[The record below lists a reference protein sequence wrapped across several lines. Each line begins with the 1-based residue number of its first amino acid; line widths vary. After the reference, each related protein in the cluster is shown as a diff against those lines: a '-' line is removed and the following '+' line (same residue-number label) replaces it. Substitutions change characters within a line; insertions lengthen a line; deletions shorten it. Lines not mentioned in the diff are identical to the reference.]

1 MLIEKLLS
9 HQFGSP
15 CQGFQFNS
23 SIGRLLFAIA
33 SLFGTP
39 LRLDDATA
47 MLKCPSMAKIQVEI
61 DVLKP
66 LPQKVWIGMGSMNG
80 FWQKIEAEKIPKYC
94 THCWHLG
101 HQNSDCYI
109 TELKNSA
116 KNKDVDSAKNP
127 INSGKS
133 KETSDNQTS
142 RMVYRPK
149 VRVST
154 DDVVDKSPSEP
165 GSSAPKPSNPQDSVQ
180 SPKSIDNGPETSAPV
195 IETNSCNTTHFL
207 GVPVLNKALA
217 PAEII
222 SPLIP
227 MDSDNN
233 KTPSIPTKSSDTDI
247 LAPMES
253 SVLALTPMR
262 TNVTDT
268 LAPVLNSDHET
279 PAFIDTIV
287 PLQPTDAEISSQHP
301 DMAPG
306 KDLDQSSKNDPV
318 LPISSKCFD
327 NSVTTTSYQISSCA
341 DPPITLIELDNISQE
356 VKNSLPEDSAL
367 KKINLDDLPTIE
379 NASDV
384 PPKTGPRS
392 RKFKSVQDIMATN
405 PTATKL
411 QNRHCTPLLEPDKPP
426 STSHK

>member
-1 MLIEKLLS
+1 MD
-9 HQFGSP
+9 FG
-15 CQGFQFNS
+15 
-23 SIGRLLFAIA
+23 
-33 SLFGTP
+33 
-39 LRLDDATA
+39 
-47 MLKCPSMAKIQVEI
+47 KK
-61 DVLKP
+61 
-66 LPQKVWIGMGSMNG
+66 
-80 FWQKIEAEKIPKYC
+80 KIEAEKIPKYC

-109 TELKNSA
+109 KNPELKNSA

-195 IETNSCNTTHFL
+195 IETNSCNTTHFW

-222 SPLIP
+222 SPP

-301 DMAPG
+301 ETANVEIPSQHPDMAPG

-356 VKNSLPEDSAL
+356 VKNSLPAL

-379 NASDV
+379 
-384 PPKTGPRS
+384 KC
-392 RKFKSVQDIMATN
+392 
-405 PTATKL
+405 L
-411 QNRHCTPLLEPDKPP
+411 
-426 STSHK
+426 